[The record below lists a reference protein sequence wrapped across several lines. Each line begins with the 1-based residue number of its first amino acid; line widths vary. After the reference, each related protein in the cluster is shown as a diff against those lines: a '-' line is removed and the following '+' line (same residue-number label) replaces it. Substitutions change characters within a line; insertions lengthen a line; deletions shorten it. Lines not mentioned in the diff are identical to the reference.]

1 MVAVIA
7 VLVPYLVG
15 TGLAEGLRQEALIAI
30 GVGVPEAKGLVPD
43 LYVAANRFGRRVP
56 IPVSLGDP
64 IRKFDGVTEVVPRIV
79 GRITVGTDRVEAVL
93 VGLPREALQ
102 RLGSSVH
109 RLSRVVDG
117 KLPGSRRG
125 EAPELVIGSSLA
137 RELNLQVGT
146 VIPPIHRSGGGEKTP
161 RITGIFESDVSL
173 WQSRMILTTF
183 ESAGEIF
190 DQGGLATDL
199 LVYCRAGQPEPIR
212 LRILG
217 SLSGSSRESTT
228 SLQLSVT
235 SRSDL
240 ESLIPAGLGHREG
253 VFNLLFVAAFGIGI
267 LVIVV
272 TSGFG
277 RPERRREIGILKATG
292 WQTDEIL
299 LRSLVESLLLG
310 LASAALSILL
320 AWIWLNGFDGYW
332 IAGIFL
338 AGVETTPTIT
348 VPFVLSWQQAALA
361 VLIACLLVT
370 TGSAYSTWRTA
381 VTSPAEAMR

>member
-30 GVGVPEAKGLVPD
+30 GVDVPEAKGLVPD

-102 RLGSSVH
+102 RFGSSVH

-348 VPFVLSWQQAALA
+348 VPYVLSWQQAALA

>member
-1 MVAVIA
+1 
-7 VLVPYLVG
+7 
-15 TGLAEGLRQEALIAI
+15 
-30 GVGVPEAKGLVPD
+30 
-43 LYVAANRFGRRVP
+43 
-56 IPVSLGDP
+56 
-64 IRKFDGVTEVVPRIV
+64 
-79 GRITVGTDRVEAVL
+79 
-93 VGLPREALQ
+93 
-102 RLGSSVH
+102 VH

-161 RITGIFESDVSL
+161 RIIGIFESDVSL

-190 DQGGLATDL
+190 DQRGLATDL
-199 LVYCRAGQPEPIR
+199 LVYCRAGQPESIR

-217 SLSGSSRESTT
+217 SFSESLRESTT
-228 SLQLSVT
+228 SLQHSVT

-267 LVIVV
+267 LVIMV

-348 VPFVLSWQQAALA
+348 VPYVLSWQQAALA